1 LQQTLVAPSGG
12 QGDHFGFSVTL
23 DADVAVVGAY
33 GVSNSMGAAYAFEHR
48 GSSWE
53 PPRES
58 RSKDATAGARFG
70 FAVAKSGNTAVVG
83 VSPRDDAAGSA
94 YVFERSGDG
103 LWSQEQR
110 LVAPDTASG
119 DSFGASVAISGKTAA
134 VGAQW
139 KDGAAGAAY
148 VFARDAQGWSVQQ
161 EIRSDDI
168 RRESYF
174 GHAVA
179 LDGDTLL
186 VGAQGAAA
194 GAGSAYL
201 FERRNAT
208 WLPERR
214 LSAAIAARH
223 DAFGLAVAQAG
234 GESRILECRRRSR
247 SRRRSST

>member
-1 LQQTLVAPSGG
+1 
-12 QGDHFGFSVTL
+12 
-23 DADVAVVGAY
+23 
-33 GVSNSMGAAYAFEHR
+33 
-48 GSSWE
+48 
-53 PPRES
+53 
-58 RSKDATAGARFG
+58 
-70 FAVAKSGNTAVVG
+70 
-83 VSPRDDAAGSA
+83 
-94 YVFERSGDG
+94 VFERSGDG